1 MDTGLIIGLSIAGGI
16 VFLGI
21 IFVIWLIAVYNSLI
35 RKRNAVDEAFSNMD
49 VYLNKRYDLI
59 PNLVETVKGYA
70 KHEKETLENVMK
82 ARYAAMNAQGGKEK
96 FKNENGLSSTLKSL
110 FKVSENYPD
119 LKADKN
125 FAKLMSEL
133 SRIEDEIMNSRKYY
147 NAVVQEYTNRQ
158 QTFPSSIVANWFKF
172 ERRELYQVEEK
183 EVRKNVKVSF

>member
-172 ERRELYQVEEK
+172 ERRELYQVEDK